1 MTLDPRFDRLRR
13 DAFAA
18 FRPPA
23 KLALSDWI
31 EGHVYLPSAIA
42 AQPGRMRLWP
52 PQREIADAIGEESVE
67 RVSILKS
74 ARVGATQLMVGA
86 LGHFVQNDPAPV
98 LAVVPAEADARH
110 LIVSVVEPTFAES
123 PALRAALAAD
133 TAGRD
138 TMLHRQFAGGS
149 LTVVSAHAP
158 RNLRARTARVLFA
171 DEIDAYELSAGTE
184 GDPVELAMR
193 RTMTFGNRK
202 IVLASTPVDAE
213 TSRIVRAYEQS
224 DMRVFE
230 VPCPSCGT
238 FGEILWKDIRW
249 AADKPE
255 TAHWRCPACE
265 AEVADRQ
272 KPQMVEQG
280 RWRATRPE
288 VEGHRGYKLTSLT
301 STLPNATWPRLA
313 AEFLQAKRSPTTL
326 KPWLNT
332 VLGEPWR
339 GEGDDL
345 DGTDFAALQRPFGL
359 DRIPAEA
366 LVLTV
371 GADVQADRIEA
382 TFAGWT
388 KDGDVRVLGHETVW
402 GAPTENETWAEL
414 DDLSRRQFRHPA
426 GGVLTVD
433 AAVIDSGQLGRRGLC
448 LLPPPHVAPRARREG
463 RRRLQPSEPRVQH
476 LAGHSPCPDRYRRGE
491 AGPAPADRPRR
502 NDPLQQRP
510 VRRLLRPAPRRAACD
525 EVQPG
530 PPRAPL
536 GSGLGPPQ
544 RSPRHVGLRL
554 RRPRADRG
562 GRRAAGSGVG
572 EGDGAA
578 EASYRSE
585 KQVAVVVRRARP

>member
-414 DDLSRRQFRHPA
+414 DDLLRRQFRHPA

-433 AAVIDSGQLGRRGLC
+433 AAVIDSGNWADAVYAFCRPRTSRR
-448 LLPPPHVAPRARREG
+448 V
-463 RRRLQPSEPRVQH
+463 
-476 LAGHSPCPDRYRRGE
+476 LAGKGVAGFSRPSLAFSTSRGTRL
-491 AGPAPADRPRR
+491 ALIGIDGVKLA
-502 NDPLQQRP
+502 LHQRIAHGETILFSSALSGDYFDQLRAERLVTRFSRGHP
-510 VRRLLRPAPRRAACD
+510 VRRWEVVSGRRNEALDTLVYAYGARGLIGAD
-525 EVQPG
+525 VERREAELGKVTG
-530 PPRAPL
+530 PPKP
-536 GSGLGPPQ
+536 
-544 RSPRHVGLRL
+544 VT
-554 RRPRADRG
+554 
-562 GRRAAGSGVG
+562 
-572 EGDGAA
+572 
-578 EASYRSE
+578 
-585 KQVAVVVRRARP
+585 VVKSRWLSS